1 MVPTAFCKND
11 VVSASRIRGDINTV
25 VSVGPLADSWV

>member
-1 MVPTAFCKND
+1 MVPTAFCKN

-25 VSVGPLADSWV
+25 VSVGPLADSLV